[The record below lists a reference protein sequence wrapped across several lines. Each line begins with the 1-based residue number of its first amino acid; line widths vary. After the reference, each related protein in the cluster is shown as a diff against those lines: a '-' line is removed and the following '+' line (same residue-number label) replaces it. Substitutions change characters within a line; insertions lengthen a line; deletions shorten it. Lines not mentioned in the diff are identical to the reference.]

1 MGLELVNITK
11 NFRDFKL
18 GPFNVKIDNEVLVLI
33 GPTGSGKTTIL
44 NLIAGMVNPD
54 AGLVILDGS
63 DITNVSVEDRRIG
76 YVFQTPNLFPH
87 LNVYENIVFGLPKGR
102 RQENNPHVKK
112 LMNELGISHL
122 SDRGVQVLS
131 GGEMQK
137 VSLARMLAVEPKIIL
152 LDEPL
157 AHLDPPT
164 RRKLRLELRTI
175 LRKQGVPVIYVTHF
189 EDDVYALADSV
200 AVLHN
205 GMIENTARLETIL
218 KSNAPGFASEISAG
232 SNYIEGNVVESKGGF
247 TVIKVGSHLLETLG
261 EYGSGSRVGILVRPE
276 DIIIAKEAVRT
287 SARNV
292 IRAEVV
298 SLVQE
303 ASIADVHLRSDSLHL
318 RARVTEEARK
328 DLDIKNG
335 EFVYAIFKATSPQV
349 VREETENLKT

>member
-1 MGLELVNITK
+1 MK
-11 NFRDFKL
+11 NFTDFKL
-18 GPFNVKIDNEVLVLI
+18 GPFNLKIDDEVLVLI
-33 GPTGSGKTTIL
+33 GPTGSGKTTVL

-54 AGLVILDGS
+54 AGSVILDGS
-63 DITNVSVEDRRIG
+63 DITHVPVESRRIG

-87 LNVYENIVFGLPKGR
+87 LNVYENIIFGLSKGR
-102 RQENNPHVKK
+102 RQEKSPHVKK
-112 LMNELGISHL
+112 LMDELEISHL
-122 SDRGVQVLS
+122 SDRRVPGLS

-137 VSLARMLAVEPKIIL
+137 ISLARMLAVEPKIIL

-164 RRKLRLELRTI
+164 RRKLRLELRRI

-200 AVLHN
+200 AVLQN
-205 GMIENTARLETIL
+205 GMIEKTARLETIL
-218 KSNAPGFASEISAG
+218 ESNASGFVSEISAG
-232 SNYIEGNVVESKGGF
+232 SNYIEGKVVESRGGF
-247 TVIKVGSHLLETLG
+247 TIIEVGSHLLETLG
-261 EYGSGSRVGILVRPE
+261 EYDSRSRVGILVRPE
-276 DIIIAKEAVRT
+276 DIIIAKEAVKT

-298 SLVQE
+298 DLVRE
-303 ASIADVHLRSDSLHL
+303 ANIIDVHLRSNCLQL

-335 EFVYAIFKATSPQV
+335 EFIYAIFKATSPQV